1 MNDMQKLGLFLAKMA
16 LRLKKVED
24 GLNNAQGGSTTPD
37 PDEPQS
43 IFYRYAKAVDTA
55 READSTYY
63 RYAAI
68 LESLDSGPNTAFYRY
83 APLIDGKQTAA
94 VTFYRYAPLV
104 DTSTT
109 S

>member
-43 IFYRYAKAVDTA
+43 TFYRYAKAVDNSQNA
-55 READSTYY
+55 GAADTP
-63 RYAAI
+63 AAY
-68 LESLDSGPNTAFYRY
+68 NA
-83 APLIDGKQTAA
+83 
-94 VTFYRYAPLV
+94 TFYRFASEA
-104 DTSTT
+104 DTSSTA
-109 S
+109 